1 MSINEDPITPTNE
14 EKNTSE
20 QMLLDMSAQM
30 KDIVDKKD
38 EELEYLK
45 RKLQNHQIEIL
56 SWWGL
61 IQAENDLLSMEHC
74 EYPMEIQ
81 TISDILTSKVESYI
95 KKTFCKN
102 CKPSMTI
109 DIPMEILNLQ
119 PLLEN

>member
-1 MSINEDPITPTNE
+1 MSVNEEPKTPTNE
-14 EKNTSE
+14 NTSE
-20 QMLLDMSAQM
+20 QMLIDMSNQM

-38 EELEYLK
+38 EELDYLK
-45 RKLQNHQIEIL
+45 RKLQGHQIEIL

-81 TISDILTSKVESYI
+81 TISDILTSKVESYV
-95 KKTFCKN
+95 KRTFCKN

-109 DIPMEILNLQ
+109 DIPMEILNLE